1 LSRSFKLT
9 DRNRTMFGDLLIRWT
24 IRLSLAAYVAVL
36 VAEVARLQPKDK
48 AGLNSGEFSYG
59 IRWLWTAGC
68 VLAWLHV
75 AAAFHFEHHWS
86 QSSAWNQTARETAA
100 VVGLNWGGGI
110 FFNYAFLLAWA
121 FDAGWWWLAPATYAR
136 RPNALRW
143 LIDGYLAFIAFN
155 ATVVFKTGWLR
166 WLGIAV
172 IVGLLAAAWRRR
184 RPNGT

>member
-1 LSRSFKLT
+1 ML
-9 DRNRTMFGDLLIRWT
+9 GDLLIRWT
-24 IRLSLAAYVAVL
+24 IRLALAAYVVTLSIRIANRARNEVRPSD
-36 VAEVARLQPKDK
+36 VARWFW
-48 AGLNSGEFSYG
+48 S
-59 IRWLWTAGC
+59 AGC

-86 QSSAWNQTARETAA
+86 QDDAWEQTARTTAEI
-100 VVGLNWGGGI
+100 VGLNWGGGI

-121 FDAGWWWLAPATYAR
+121 IDAGWWWLAPVAYAQ

-166 WLGIAV
+166 WVGIAV
-172 IVGLLAAAWRRR
+172 TAGLVAVAWWARRR
-184 RPNGT
+184 RAVAVGFGLNQPLGPD